1 MNAPG
6 VQRKGLATSRRLPV
20 AIIDIGSNSIRLCVY
35 DGLIRTPTPMFNE
48 KVLCGLGLGMAGSG
62 RLNPDGVN
70 LAKSAVGRF
79 VSLAKA
85 MGVGRLDILATAA
98 VRDAADGMDFVA
110 ALEKETGAKITV
122 LPGEE
127 EAKLAALGVMCGK
140 PDMTGL
146 VADLG
151 GGSLDLVEVD
161 HGGFG
166 DFASLPLGVL
176 RVLEKAGEDRG
187 KALDYIEKHLNPCSW
202 LSGMQGQP
210 LYAVGGAWRALARIC
225 IAQTGYPLQV
235 LDNFTIARREA
246 LELVDLISRQ
256 SKRSLE
262 KFGAVPKKRLATL
275 PQAALLLTHLILLA
289 KPDKLVFSVYGLREG
304 QFYKYLP
311 ESLKAEDPLVAACRD
326 LARRLGR
333 FAEHADE
340 IMVWSAPLFPQ
351 ESLEHERLRMAA
363 ALLSDA
369 FWNEHPD
376 YRAEQ
381 AFLRTFRMP
390 FMGLEHRERAYLA
403 LAMHSRYAGLPDAPF
418 AQQARAM
425 LSEDEAKKAEML
437 GLTLRLAHVLT
448 GGTPGL
454 LPRVRLANAL
464 GELSMSVPRDEA
476 LYAGE
481 AIEKALDRLARSLGH
496 KNSSLRQ
503 Y

>member
-1 MNAPG
+1 MNASG
-6 VQRKGLATSRRLPV
+6 VVKKGVATSRRHPV

-48 KVLCGLGLGMAGSG
+48 KVLCGLGQGLDGSG
-62 RLNPDGVN
+62 ALNPEGVPM
-70 LAKSAVGRF
+70 AKAALGRF

-85 MGVGRLDILATAA
+85 MGVARLDVLATAA
-98 VRDAADGMDFVA
+98 VREAKDGRAFVA
-110 ALEKETGAKITV
+110 DIERETGAKITI
-122 LPGEE
+122 LSGEE
-127 EAKLAALGVMCGK
+127 EAKMAALGVMCGK
-140 PDMTGL
+140 PGMTGL

-166 DFASLPLGVL
+166 SFASLPLGVL
-176 RVLEKAGEDRG
+176 RILEKAGEDRAKG
-187 KALDYIEKHLNPCSW
+187 LDYVEKHLNKIDW
-202 LSGMQGQP
+202 ISGMQGRP

-235 LDNFTIARREA
+235 LDNFTIGRRDA
-246 LELVDLISRQ
+246 IELIDLISRQ
-256 SKRSLE
+256 SKKSLE
-262 KFGAVPKKRLATL
+262 KFAAIPKKRVATL
-275 PQAALLLTHLILLA
+275 PQASLLLLHLLLLA
-289 KPDKLVFSVYGLREG
+289 KPERLIFSVYGLREG

-311 ESLKAEDPLVAACRD
+311 EALKAEDPLVAACRD

-340 IMVWSAPLFPQ
+340 IMVWSSPLFPN
-351 ESLEHERLRMAA
+351 ESLEQERLRMAA

-390 FMGLEHRERAYLA
+390 FMGLEHHERAFLA
-403 LAMHSRYAGLPDAPF
+403 LSMFARHAGSPDAAY

-425 LSEDEAKKAEML
+425 ISEEEGRRAEQL
-437 GLTLRLAHVLT
+437 GMVLRLAHVIT

-454 LPRVRLANAL
+454 LPHLRLTQAL
-464 GELSMSVPRDEA
+464 GELSMSAPKDHPVYE
-476 LYAGE
+476 GE
-481 AIEKALDRLARSLGH
+481 AIEKALERLARSLGL
-496 KNSSLRQ
+496 KSTLMRR

>member
-1 MNAPG
+1 MSAVS
-6 VQRKGLATSRRLPV
+6 VQKARNATSRRLPV

-48 KVLCGLGLGMAGSG
+48 KVLCALGQGLDARG
-62 RLNPDGVN
+62 RLNPEGVPMARAA
-70 LAKSAVGRF
+70 LGRF

-85 MGVGRLDILATAA
+85 MGVGRLDVLATAA
-98 VRDAADGMDFVA
+98 VRDAEDGRDFVA
-110 ALEKETGAKITV
+110 SIERETGAKITV

-140 PDMTGL
+140 PGMTGL

-166 DFASLPLGVL
+166 SFASLPLGVL
-176 RVLEKAGEDRG
+176 RIAERSGDDREKAL
-187 KALDYIEKHLNPCSW
+187 AYIEKHLNPNGW
-202 LSGMQGQP
+202 LSSMQGKP

-235 LDNFTIARREA
+235 LDNFTIQRREA
-246 LELVDLISRQ
+246 LELIDLISRQ
-256 SKRSLE
+256 SRRSLE
-262 KFGAVPKKRLATL
+262 KFGAISKKRVATL
-275 PQAALLLTHLILLA
+275 PQAALLLTHLMLLC
-289 KPDKLVFSVYGLREG
+289 KPERLVFSVYGLREG
-304 QFYKYLP
+304 QFYKHLP
-311 ESLKAEDPLVAACRD
+311 ESLKTEDPLIAACRD

-340 IMVWSAPLFPQ
+340 IMVWSSPLFAQ
-351 ESLEHERLRMAA
+351 EPLDQQRLRMAS

-390 FMGLEHRERAYLA
+390 FMGLEHQERAFLA
-403 LAMHSRYAGLPDAPF
+403 LALYSRHAGAQDASY

-425 LSEDEAKKAEML
+425 ISDEDAKRAEIL
-437 GLTLRLAHVLT
+437 GQTLRLAHVLT

-454 LPRVRLANAL
+454 LPRVRLAPAL
-464 GELSMSVPRDEA
+464 GELSMIVPEGEP

-481 AIEKALDRLARSLGH
+481 AAEKALDRLARALGL
-496 KNSSLRQ
+496 KSSAIR
-503 Y
+503 YY

>member
-6 VQRKGLATSRRLPV
+6 VHKRGFATSRRLPV
-20 AIIDIGSNSIRLCVY
+20 AIVDIGSNSIRLCVY

-48 KVLCGLGLGMAGSG
+48 KVLCGLGQGLDARG
-62 RLNPDGVN
+62 RLNPDGVA
-70 LAKSAVGRF
+70 LAKAAIGRF
-79 VSLAKA
+79 VSLARA

-98 VRDAADGMDFVA
+98 VRDAKDGGEFVA
-110 ALEKETGAKITV
+110 AIEKETAAKVTV

-140 PDMTGL
+140 PGMTGL

-166 DFASLPLGVL
+166 AFASLPLGVL
-176 RVLEKAGEDRG
+176 RILEKAGEDRSR
-187 KALDYIEKHLNPCSW
+187 ALDYIEKHLNPCSW
-202 LSGMQGQP
+202 LSSMQGQS

-235 LDNFTIARREA
+235 LDNFTIAKRDA
-246 LELVDLISRQ
+246 LELIDLISRQ

-262 KFGAVPKKRLATL
+262 KFGAVPKKRLAAL
-275 PQAALLLTHLILLA
+275 PQAALLLSHLLLLA
-289 KPDKLVFSVYGLREG
+289 KPDKLIFSVYGLREG
-304 QFYKYLP
+304 QFYKHLP
-311 ESLKAEDPLVAACRD
+311 ESLKADDPLVAACRD

-333 FAEHADE
+333 FVEHADE
-340 IMVWSAPLFPQ
+340 IMVWSAPLFPG
-351 ESLEHERLRMAA
+351 ESQDHERLRMAS

-390 FMGLEHRERAYLA
+390 FMGLEHQERAYLA
-403 LAMHSRYAGLPDAPF
+403 LVLHSRYGGVQDAPF
-418 AQQARAM
+418 AAQARAM
-425 LSEDEAKKAEML
+425 ISEEEAKRAETL
-437 GLTLRLAHVLT
+437 GLVLRLAHVLT

-454 LPRVRLANAL
+454 LPRTRLACAL
-464 GELSMSVPRDEA
+464 GELAMSVPNDEP

-481 AIEKALDRLARSLGH
+481 AVEKALDRLARMMGL
-496 KNSSLRQ
+496 KTSSLRA

>member
-1 MNAPG
+1 MNASSF
-6 VQRKGLATSRRLPV
+6 QKKGTATSRRQPV

-48 KVLCGLGLGMAGSG
+48 KVLCALGQGLDARGK
-62 RLNPDGVN
+62 LNPEGVTMAR
-70 LAKSAVGRF
+70 LAIGRF
-79 VSLAKA
+79 VSLARA
-85 MGVGRLDILATAA
+85 MGVGRLDVLATAA
-98 VRDAADGMDFVA
+98 VRDAKDGRDFVA
-110 ALEKETGAKITV
+110 SIERETGAKITL

-140 PDMTGL
+140 PGMTGL

-166 DFASLPLGVL
+166 SFASLPLGVL
-176 RVLEKAGEDRG
+176 RMAEKAGEDRA
-187 KALDYIEKHLNPCSW
+187 KALDYIEKHLNANEW
-202 LSGMQGQP
+202 LHGMQGKP

-235 LDNFTIARREA
+235 LDNFTIPRREA
-246 LELVDLISRQ
+246 FELIELISRQ
-256 SKRSLE
+256 SRRSLE
-262 KFGAVPKKRLATL
+262 KFAAVPKKRLASL
-275 PQAALLLTHLILLA
+275 PQAALLLSHLMLLA
-289 KPDKLVFSVYGLREG
+289 KPERLIFSVYGLREG
-304 QFYKYLP
+304 QFYKHLP
-311 ESLKAEDPLVAACRD
+311 EGLKAEDPLVAACRD

-333 FAEHADE
+333 FTEHADE
-340 IMVWSAPLFPQ
+340 IMVWSAPLFLQ
-351 ESLEHERLRMAA
+351 EELDDERLRMAA

-403 LAMHSRYAGLPDAPF
+403 LVMYARHAGLPDAPF
-418 AQQARAM
+418 ALQARAM
-425 LSEDEAKKAEML
+425 VSEDEAKRADML
-437 GLTLRLAHVLT
+437 GLVLRLAHVLT
-448 GGTPGL
+448 GGTPGI
-454 LPRVRLANAL
+454 LPRVRLTAAL
-464 GELSMSVPRDEA
+464 GELSMSVPDGDP

-481 AIEKALDRLARSLGH
+481 AVEKALDRLARALGL
-496 KNSSLRQ
+496 KNAALRF